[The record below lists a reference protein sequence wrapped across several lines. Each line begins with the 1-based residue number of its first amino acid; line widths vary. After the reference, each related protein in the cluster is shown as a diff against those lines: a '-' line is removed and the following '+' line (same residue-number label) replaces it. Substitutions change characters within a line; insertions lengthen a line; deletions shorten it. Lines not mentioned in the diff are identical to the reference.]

1 MLKPYLP
8 VLLKETLFGDR
19 ASTEIMK
26 VVWDHMGAI
35 LVAQMVKSLPAMWE
49 TQVRSLGPEYLLEK
63 GMATHSTILVWRIH
77 AQRSLANYSLWGLK
91 ESDTMSDFIQYDR
104 CSNNRGNLDKQRG
117 TGAVR
122 AKRATVM
129 KKQEEGSMFQ
139 PRRRAS
145 KETNPTCT
153 WTFSL

>member
-26 VVWDHMGAI
+26 VVWGHMGAF

-63 GMATHSTILVWRIH
+63 GMATHSTIFAWRIH

-91 ESDTMSDFIQYDR
+91 ESDTMSDLIQYDR
-104 CSNNRGNLDKQRG
+104 YSNNRGNLDKQRG
-117 TGAVR
+117 TRAVR

-139 PRRRAS
+139 PRRQAS